1 MKSAHSDQSK
11 GRYETGET
19 IQEKVQLYSAD

>member
-1 MKSAHSDQSK
+1 MKPAHSDQSK

-19 IQEKVQLYSAD
+19 IQEKIQLYSAD